1 MKKRKIAWL
10 IVGIMMVSVFTMP
23 IFAADEKMDVLVKD
37 GGNQIEISGM
47 APCGRQNVTVQM
59 LKPGISEAS
68 DLSDIVFQ
76 KQVTADENGAFSVA
90 FTAQDSMETGTYPV
104 QFFYEDGQKQTISA
118 EYKSTSDLTGDFAV
132 LQEAVSPEDTRRIIE
147 KHGAEW
153 NFDFALYN
161 ALPDAYKNVVIEKFA
176 TLGGK
181 TVNSLYEARD
191 VFQSASVAVAIAFYP
206 DDFTD
211 LVTGIYGENTKLS
224 KSDAYKEFSEQIDLK
239 HIGHLLSGRDFENG
253 EAAHQAFETE
263 ICLSVIANAKG
274 WFDVDRAVKV
284 LAPLC
289 SLNVDA
295 YAKAPEAIGMALAG
309 KTFNAQSFLVAFERE
324 IHKNA
329 DEKIIFEDVY
339 AETDWASASVN
350 ALYEAN
356 IVNGVADGVFQPN
369 GQVTR
374 EQFAK
379 MLMAM
384 LGDGEQT
391 TDSGFSDVESNE
403 WYAPYVAMAKES
415 GIVNGVS
422 ETEFGV
428 GQKITRE
435 QMATMIYRV
444 GRLLGYQTN
453 GTPKSFTDGNTISDY
468 AKNAVD
474 ALTAGGVINGMSDG
488 SFAPHSTATRA
499 EAACMIYNLMQK
511 CGYTVR
517 KHAGYQPIAA
527 TDPFVTYKNNF
538 NQKGEE
544 IYNNGAD
551 KFTHLGWY
559 FVPGGTTTYLAVS
572 PAPAGK
578 NLYEIPFTEKQV
590 KDGTKDMAVA
600 IRAEKSTT
608 AGHFDTKPFPLGYE
622 TSKKM
627 RLEMNLYIESDNLSK
642 DYKTFDS
649 QFYSWVHMRGER
661 RMRLFFFAGDGGV
674 YYYGM
679 GNEAIRCGSYAQ
691 KKWIHVAA
699 DFDAEKEAYTLYL
712 DGVAVAKDIPYNNST
727 FPWDGTG
734 EAEPGLNKVRLRMS
748 LTPDTKGSSVTYI
761 DDFILARYTDAPFVL
776 PEVPKGG
783 DKEIKIAFDE
793 SIKSETLKY
802 ITASVNGKSLSA
814 TNIQTG
820 EITFKLSEALKSGDK
835 VMVTV
840 GKWVETSNGVLTGTP
855 QTFSYTVE

>member
-1 MKKRKIAWL
+1 MKKVISL
-10 IVGIMMVSVFTMP
+10 LLVFLMLAQP
-23 IFAADEKMDVLVKD
+23 VFAADEKVDVLVKN
-37 GGNQIEISGM
+37 GGNRIEISGI
-47 APCGRQNVTVQM
+47 APCGGQNVTVQM

-76 KQVTADENGAFSVA
+76 KQVIADENGVFSVA
-90 FTAQDSMETGTYPV
+90 FTAHDSMETGTYPV
-104 QFFYEDGQKQTISA
+104 QFFYESGQKQTISA

-132 LQEAVSPEDTRRIIE
+132 LKETVSPEDTRRIIE
-147 KHGAEW
+147 KHGTEW
-153 NFDFALYN
+153 NFDFVLYST
-161 ALPDAYKNVVIEKFA
+161 LPDASKNVVIEKFTA
-176 TLGGK
+176 LGGK
-181 TVNSLYEARD
+181 TVNNLYEARD

-206 DDFTD
+206 GDFAD
-211 LVTGIYGENTKLS
+211 LVTGIYGENTGLS
-224 KSDAYKEFSEQIDLK
+224 ESEAYKEFSEQIDLK
-239 HIGHLLSGRDFENG
+239 QIGLLLNGRNFENG
-253 EAAHQAFETE
+253 ETAHQAFDIE

-274 WFDVDRAVKV
+274 WFDVDRAIKV
-284 LAPLC
+284 MAPLL
-289 SLNVDA
+289 SLNMDA
-295 YAKAPEAIGMALAG
+295 YTKTPEAIGMALAG
-309 KTFNAQSFLVAFERE
+309 KTFNSESFLVAFERE
-324 IHKNA
+324 IHKNS
-329 DEKIIFEDVY
+329 DKKIIFEDVFT
-339 AETDWASASVN
+339 ETDWASASVN
-350 ALYEAN
+350 ALYEAG
-356 IVNGVADGVFQPN
+356 IVNGVNDGVFQPN

-379 MLMAM
+379 MIMAM
-384 LGDGEQT
+384 LGDGEQM
-391 TDSGFSDVESNE
+391 TDSGFSDVKSNE
-403 WYAPYVAMAKES
+403 WYAPYVAMAKDS

-422 ETEFGV
+422 KTAFGV
-428 GQKITRE
+428 GQPITRE
-435 QMATMIYRV
+435 QMATMIYRA
-444 GRLLGYQTN
+444 GQLLGYQTN
-453 GTPKSFTDGNTISDY
+453 GTPKIFTDGNTISDY
-468 AKNAVD
+468 AKDAVD

-517 KHAGYQPIAA
+517 KHTGYQPIAA

-538 NQKGEE
+538 NQKNEE

-551 KFTHLGWY
+551 KFSHLGWY

-590 KDGTKDMAVA
+590 KDGAKDMAVA

-661 RMRLFFFAGDGGV
+661 RMRLFFFTGDGGV

-699 DFDAEKEAYTLYL
+699 DFDAEREVYTLYL

-748 LTPDTKGSSVTYI
+748 LTPDTKGSSITYI

-776 PEVPKGG
+776 PQIPKNG
-783 DKEIKIAFDE
+783 DEEIKIAFDE
-793 SIKSETLKY
+793 SIKNETLKY
-802 ITASVNGKSLSA
+802 ITASVNDKPLSA
-814 TNIQTG
+814 TDIQTD
-820 EITFKLSEALKSGDK
+820 IISFKVSEALKSGDK

-855 QTFSYTVE
+855 QMFSYTVE